1 MTKLLILIENFAPLR
16 GSPGLILGN
25 IYLQRRWGNT
35 GTDFLARRQCPNLIS
50 VQEIIIYLDN
60 TLNNMV

>member
-1 MTKLLILIENFAPLR
+1 MKLLMLLENFAPLR
-16 GSPGLILGN
+16 GGSGCIVGN
-25 IYLQRRWGNT
+25 IYLQTRWSNT
-35 GTDFLARRQCPNLIS
+35 GTDFLASGQCPNLIS